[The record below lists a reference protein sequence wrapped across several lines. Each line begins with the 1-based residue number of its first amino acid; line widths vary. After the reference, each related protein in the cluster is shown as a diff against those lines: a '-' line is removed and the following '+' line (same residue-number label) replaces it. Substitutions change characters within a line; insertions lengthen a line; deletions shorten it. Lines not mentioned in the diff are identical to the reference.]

1 MMGFGMLMMLLVLG
15 LPVLLIAAVLIG
27 VLGLEGWRRRQ
38 MYSPPTSS
46 GLVAQG
52 ARSCAHCGQGLQA
65 DWTHCPKCGAP
76 IS

>member
-1 MMGFGMLMMLLVLG
+1 MMGFGILMMLLVLG

-38 MYSPPTSS
+38 MFSSPTSTS
-46 GLVAQG
+46 LVVQDV
-52 ARSCAHCGQGLQA
+52 RTCVHCGQGLQA

-76 IS
+76 VS